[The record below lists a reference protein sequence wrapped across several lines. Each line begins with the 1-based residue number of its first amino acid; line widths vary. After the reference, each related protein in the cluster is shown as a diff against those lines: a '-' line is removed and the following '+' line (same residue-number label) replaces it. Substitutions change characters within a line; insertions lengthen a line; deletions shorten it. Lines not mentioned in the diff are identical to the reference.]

1 MQALLTALYTKFS
14 GSDLSNYVGGRIFT
28 DEAPDGTDFPYV
40 VVRIVSSVPDKTFTE
55 EFEDTLLQLSYF
67 STSPGLA
74 EVSTMQNYGQALLD
88 ECSLTITGSTLVWM
102 RRVNLVTMTDSI
114 TSTDGQRTL
123 RHWAEDYEIKTSL
136 N

>member
-1 MQALLTALYTKFS
+1 MQALLTALYTKLS

-40 VVRIVSSVPDKTFTE
+40 VIRIISSVPDKTFTE
-55 EFEDTLLQLSYF
+55 VYEDTLLQLSYF
-67 STSPGLA
+67 STSAGLA
-74 EVSTMQNYGQALLD
+74 EVSTMQGYGKALLD
-88 ECSLTITGSTLVWM
+88 ECSLSITGSTLVWM

-114 TSTDGQRTL
+114 TVGTGQAIL